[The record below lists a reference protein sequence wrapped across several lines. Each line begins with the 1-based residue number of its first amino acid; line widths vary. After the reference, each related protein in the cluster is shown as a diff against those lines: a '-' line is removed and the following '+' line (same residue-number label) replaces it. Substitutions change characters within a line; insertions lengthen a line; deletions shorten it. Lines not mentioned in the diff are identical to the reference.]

1 MHRSMTYCNTTL
13 NERQIS
19 NMQLLFLQLL
29 NTALLRMLYKMA
41 KLFSARGDNGN
52 IVAAG
57 NEFASIICK
66 RFRAFILVCNN

>member
-1 MHRSMTYCNTTL
+1 
-13 NERQIS
+13 
-19 NMQLLFLQLL
+19 MQLLFLQLL